1 MIFFLNLNKNENF
14 YNHKNDQIL
23 YFDFFLII
31 LHGIMVNILSYSI
44 HIFSI
49 LKYVFCLLFLPSFLI
64 VFIHIDQ
71 NLE

>member
-1 MIFFLNLNKNENF
+1 MKIFIIIKMIKS
-14 YNHKNDQIL
+14 YIL
-23 YFDFFLII
+23 IFFLII